1 MTPLLGHIGV
11 PPSGIP
17 ILPLA
22 AIYNFEWGIFIRT
35 TTLQAIGLGVKFTLF
50 VSAISLAIGTC
61 IGLFTAV
68 VRISRRPPFAQ
79 LMYMYVEFFRTT
91 PVLVQLIWVFYVLP
105 IVLGLRLAAMPS
117 GIIALSLNA
126 GAFLSE
132 IFRAGLESVGRGQ
145 RDAAHVLGFS
155 RLQTLRYV
163 IIPQGL
169 RRVLPA
175 TGNVFISLLKESS
188 LLSVIAVSELT
199 YQIQSAVARTFRPL
213 ELYTELAIVYFI
225 LTYPLA
231 LGVTALERRFRIT

>member
-1 MTPLLGHIGV
+1 MPMPEV
-11 PPSGIP
+11 
-17 ILPLA
+17 A
-22 AIYNFEWGIFIRT
+22 AIYNFDWAVLLMRT
-35 TTLQAIGLGVKFTLF
+35 TLEAIGFGVKYTLF
-50 VSAISLAIGTC
+50 ASGISLVIGTC
-61 IGLFTAV
+61 IGLLTAV
-68 VRISRRPPFAQ
+68 IRLSRRAPFAQ
-79 LMYMYVEFFRTT
+79 ITYVYVEFFRTT
-91 PVLVQLIWVFYVLP
+91 PVLVQLIWMFYVLP
-105 IVLGLRLAAMPS
+105 IILGIRLAAMPS

-145 RDAAHVLGFS
+145 RDAAQVLGFT

-199 YQIQSAVARTFRPL
+199 YQIQSTVARTFRPL

-231 LGVTALERRFRIT
+231 LGVTTLERRFRVT